1 LDQLLDAEADATKR
15 DSIREQARTI
25 TTIKSVNMTNI
36 RKERTNTE
44 RKAQPWDI
52 ENVSLTAAY
61 SETENS
67 DPTIESDAVRQ
78 YRGSLDYGYSKQPNY
93 ITPFNKIIKSQS
105 KYLKI
110 IKSFNFNPA
119 PNSINFNTG
128 VNRRFSETTYRFA
141 GDAENSTWFDK
152 RFMWDR
158 VYGVQWNLSRGL
170 NVSFNATNNAV
181 IDEPTGRIDTQE
193 KRDSIMTNVR
203 NFGRNKNYTHG
214 LNVTYTVPLK
224 QIPFLDWMTV
234 KASYNSNYSW
244 SAAALNLDSLG
255 NVIQNGNGRQLNA
268 DLNFEKL
275 YNKSKYLKKINSG
288 AKKRKGATKK
298 RSRNTDDKE
307 ESTPGK
313 KKDDKK
319 KKKDKEPSKIARAV
333 LRPLMLIRKGRVTYS
348 EDYSSVVPGFTPASR
363 VLGQTADFAAPGWE
377 YIAGFRPS
385 DAWLDDA
392 ATSGW
397 ITNNIYLNQQVLGSY
412 TQNFDARL
420 TIEPLKDFRIE
431 VDATSTFS
439 ENHSEFFKIQTPG
452 GTHQHLTP
460 RDVGSYTVSFL
471 AINTLFV
478 GFDNENF
485 VSETFKKFEA
495 NRTIISQRR
504 NPNGADHPTDVGY
517 KEGFGRFQQDVLV
530 PAFIAAYT
538 DVDANQ
544 ISLDLFDR
552 LPAPN
557 WRLTYNGLSKI
568 DAFKK
573 VFKTFNLSHS
583 YKSTLTLNQFVT
595 DLDYDQDNP
604 FAINPTSQNYFSEFE
619 IPDVVISER
628 FSPLIGVDF
637 KTVNDINGRFEYK
650 KSRNLAMNFTDYQL
664 NETNTTEFVISAGY
678 RIKDF
683 ELPIKIGPDKVKP
696 KNDLNFKFDFS
707 FRDDITI
714 NHVLDQETSV
724 VTRGLKT
731 IRISPSIDYAINKN
745 INIRLFYDRSQTIPA
760 TSASFPI
767 TNTQAGLTIRY
778 ALN

>member
-1 LDQLLDAEADATKR
+1 
-15 DSIREQARTI
+15 
-25 TTIKSVNMTNI
+25 
-36 RKERTNTE
+36 
-44 RKAQPWDI
+44 
-52 ENVSLTAAY
+52 
-61 SETENS
+61 
-67 DPTIESDAVRQ
+67 
-78 YRGSLDYGYSKQPNY
+78 
-93 ITPFNKIIKSQS
+93 
-105 KYLKI
+105 
-110 IKSFNFNPA
+110 
-119 PNSINFNTG
+119 
-128 VNRRFSETTYRFA
+128 
-141 GDAENSTWFDK
+141 
-152 RFMWDR
+152 
-158 VYGVQWNLSRGL
+158 
-170 NVSFNATNNAV
+170 
-181 IDEPTGRIDTQE
+181 
-193 KRDSIMTNVR
+193 MTNVR

-298 RSRNTDDKE
+298 QSRNTNDKE

-348 EDYSSVVPGFTPASR
+348 ENYSSVVPGFTPASR
-363 VLGQTADFAAPGWE
+363 VLGQTTDFAAPGWE

-392 ATSGW
+392 AANNW
-397 ITNNIYLNQQVLGSY
+397 ITDNIYLNQQVLGSY

-420 TIEPLKDFRIE
+420 TIEPFKDFRLEI
-431 VDATSTFS
+431 DATRTYS
-439 ENHSEFFKIQTPG
+439 ENHTEFFKVQNAG

-460 RDVGSYTVSFL
+460 RGVGSYTVSFF
-471 AINTLFV
+471 AMNTLFV
-478 GFDNENF
+478 GFDNQNF

-495 NRTIISQRR
+495 NRAIISQRTG
-504 NPNGADHPTDVGY
+504 NSATSHPTDGGDY
-517 KEGFGRFQQDVLV
+517 TQGFGRFQQDVLI

-538 DVDANQ
+538 DADPNT
-544 ISLDLFDR
+544 IDLNLFDR

-557 WRLTYNGLSKI
+557 WRLTYNGLSKV

-583 YKSTLTLNQFVT
+583 YKST
-595 DLDYDQDNP
+595 
-604 FAINPTSQNYFSEFE
+604 
-619 IPDVVISER
+619 
-628 FSPLIGVDF
+628 
-637 KTVNDINGRFEYK
+637 
-650 KSRNLAMNFTDYQL
+650 
-664 NETNTTEFVISAGY
+664 
-678 RIKDF
+678 
-683 ELPIKIGPDKVKP
+683 
-696 KNDLNFKFDFS
+696 
-707 FRDDITI
+707 
-714 NHVLDQETSV
+714 
-724 VTRGLKT
+724 
-731 IRISPSIDYAINKN
+731 DYAINKN